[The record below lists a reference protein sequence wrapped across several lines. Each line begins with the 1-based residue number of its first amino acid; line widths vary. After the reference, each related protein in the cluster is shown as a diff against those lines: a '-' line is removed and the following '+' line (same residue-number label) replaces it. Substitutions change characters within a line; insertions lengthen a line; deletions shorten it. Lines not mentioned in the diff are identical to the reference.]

1 MIEKKDADALPNV
14 PAAQQ
19 EQLWQSIIELAKIL
33 GQQNEFDEM
42 IRIVGE
48 KTGALLHAES
58 VLLLLLNPRTQQT
71 VKTLFKAGGAVSP
84 RYHNLQNQ
92 ISGWILTN
100 QQSLLSANLL
110 QDPRFAK
117 TCFKDVSVKSVI
129 GVPLRVEGF
138 LIGSI
143 IALNKEGNESF
154 LQKDLVF
161 LEAIA
166 VLAAP
171 YLRNVQQLQHYFEA
185 PLPENSL
192 RAKYERLGLFG
203 KSKSFMSLLQSVEA
217 AARCDVRVLLEGQ
230 TGTGKELV
238 ARAIHQCSR
247 RSEATFIAVDC
258 GAIPEHLL
266 ESELFGHSKGA
277 FTGAQFERKGLFAE
291 ADHGVLFL
299 DEIVNLPI
307 EMQAKLLRVLQ
318 EGCIRPI
325 GSNKSV
331 EVDVRII
338 AAASVSLRDQVMQ
351 KKFREDL
358 FYRLYVYPINIPSL
372 HDRREDIPLLADHF
386 LRNYAEQQNKHIG
399 ALHKEVLDVL
409 CNHTW
414 TGNIR
419 ELENTV
425 QRLVTLA
432 PAKAE
437 TLTFS
442 VLPKNQREPFL
453 QMKNS
458 RDDRLEQKSL
468 QEKLAG
474 YEKDLITSALEENKW
489 NQSAAARQ
497 LKISVQALR
506 YKIDKLDI
514 RQK

>member
-1 MIEKKDADALPNV
+1 MLEQNHTVAAPNALEAEK
-14 PAAQQ
+14 
-19 EQLWQSIIELAKIL
+19 EQLWHSIVELAKIL
-33 GQQNEFDEM
+33 GQQNDLMEIF
-42 IRIVGE
+42 RIVGE
-48 KTGALLHAES
+48 KTAVLLHAEL

-71 VKTLFKAGGAVSP
+71 VKTLFKAGGALSP

-92 ISGWILTN
+92 ISGWILAN
-100 QQSLLSANLL
+100 KQSLLSDDLPR
-110 QDPRFAK
+110 DPRFIKASFRDI
-117 TCFKDVSVKSVI
+117 TIKSVI
-129 GVPLRVEGF
+129 GVPLRVEGL

-143 IALNKEGNESF
+143 ILLNKEGNESF
-154 LQKDLVF
+154 LPGDLAL

-166 VLAAP
+166 ILAAP

-192 RAKYERLGLFG
+192 RAKYEKLGLIG

-238 ARAIHQCSR
+238 ARAIHRCSR
-247 RSEATFIAVDC
+247 RSEAPFIAVDC

-291 ADHGVLFL
+291 ANHGVLFL

-318 EGCIRPI
+318 EGCIRPV

-338 AAASVSLRDQVMQ
+338 SAASVSLRDQVLQ

-372 HDRREDIPLLADHF
+372 HDRQEDIPLLADHF
-386 LRNYAEQQNKHIG
+386 LRNYAEQQNKHIE
-399 ALHKEVLDVL
+399 ALHKEVLDML
-409 CNHTW
+409 CNHAW

-432 PAKAE
+432 PAEAE
-437 TLTFS
+437 VLTFS
-442 VLPKNQREPFL
+442 VLPKNQRESFL

-458 RDDRLEQKSL
+458 RDVRLEQKSL
-468 QEKLAG
+468 PEKLAD
-474 YEKDLITSALEENKW
+474 YERDLITTALQHNEW
-489 NQSAAARQ
+489 NQSAAARR

-506 YKIDKLDI
+506 YKLYKLGI
-514 RQK
+514 RQE

>member
-1 MIEKKDADALPNV
+1 MLEQNNMVVSLNSLEPG
-14 PAAQQ
+14 Q
-19 EQLWQSIIELAKIL
+19 EQLWQSVIELAKIL
-33 GQQNEFDEM
+33 SQQNEVDEI
-42 IRIVGE
+42 IRIIGE
-48 KTGALLHAES
+48 KTGALLHTEL

-71 VKTLFKAGGAVSP
+71 VKTLFKAGAAVSP

-92 ISGWILTN
+92 ISGWILAN
-100 QQSLLSANLL
+100 QQSFLSPDLL
-110 QDPRFAK
+110 QDPRFSKAS
-117 TCFKDVSVKSVI
+117 FKDISVKSVL
-129 GVPLRVEGF
+129 GVPLRIEGL

-143 IALNKEGNESF
+143 ILLNKENDDF
-154 LQKDLVF
+154 FTNKDLSW

-171 YLRNVQQLQHYFEA
+171 YLRNVQQLQHYFEV

-192 RAKYERLGLFG
+192 RAKYEKLGLFG
-203 KSKSFMSLLQSVEA
+203 KSKSFLSLLQSVEA

-238 ARAIHQCSR
+238 ARAIHRCSQ
-247 RSEATFIAVDC
+247 RSEAPFIAVDC

-277 FTGAQFERKGLFAE
+277 FTGAQFERKGLIAE

-318 EGCIRPI
+318 EGCIRPV

-331 EVDVRII
+331 QVDVRII
-338 AAASVSLRDQVMQ
+338 SAASVSLRDQVMH

-372 HDRREDIPLLADHF
+372 HDRREDISLLANHF
-386 LRNYAEQQNKHIG
+386 LRIYAEQQNKHIG
-399 ALHKEVLDVL
+399 ALHKEVLEVL
-409 CNHTW
+409 CNHAW
-414 TGNIR
+414 NGNIR

-432 PAKAE
+432 PPRAE

-442 VLPKNQREPFL
+442 VIPKNQREPFM
-453 QMKNS
+453 QMKNN
-458 RDDRLEQKSL
+458 RADGIEQKSL
-468 QEKLAG
+468 QGKLAD
-474 YEKDLITSALEENKW
+474 YERDLITSALQENEW

-506 YKIDKLDI
+506 YKIDKLGI
-514 RQK
+514 KQE

>member
-1 MIEKKDADALPNV
+1 MLEQTTTIAGQNAPEAEK
-14 PAAQQ
+14 Q
-19 EQLWQSIIELAKIL
+19 QLWPSILELGKIL
-33 GQQNEFDEM
+33 SLQKELEEI
-42 IRIVGE
+42 IRIIGE
-48 KTGALLHAES
+48 KTGALLQAEL

-71 VKTLFKAGGAVSP
+71 VKTLFKAGEAVSP
-84 RYHNLQNQ
+84 RYHNVQNQ
-92 ISGWILTN
+92 ISGWILAN
-100 QQSLLSANLL
+100 EQSFLSVDLL
-110 QDPRFAK
+110 QDPRFSKAW
-117 TCFKDVSVKSVI
+117 FKDVSVKSVI

-138 LIGSI
+138 LIGSMI
-143 IALNKEGNESF
+143 LLNKEGNESF
-154 LQKDLVF
+154 SQEDLAL

-166 VLAAP
+166 ILAAP

-192 RAKYERLGLFG
+192 RAKYEKLGLFG
-203 KSKSFMSLLQSVEA
+203 KSKTFLTLLHSIEA

-238 ARAIHQCSR
+238 ARAIHRCSR
-247 RSEATFIAVDC
+247 RSAAPFVAVDC

-277 FTGAQFERKGLFAE
+277 FTGAQFERKGLFVE

-299 DEIVNLPI
+299 DEIVNLPL

-318 EGCIRPI
+318 EGCIRPV

-331 EVDVRII
+331 QVDVRII
-338 AAASVSLRDQVMQ
+338 SAASVSLRDQVLQ

-386 LRNYAEQQNKHIG
+386 LRIYCAQQNKQIG

-409 CNHTW
+409 CNHAW

-432 PAKAE
+432 PSRAE

-442 VLPKNQREPFL
+442 IIPKNQREPFTHM
-453 QMKNS
+453 QN
-458 RDDRLEQKSL
+458 RRTDRLEKESL
-468 QEKLAG
+468 QEKLAD
-474 YEKDLITSALEENKW
+474 YEKNLITSALQENEW

-497 LKISVQALR
+497 LKISVQVLR
-506 YKIDKLDI
+506 YKIDKLAI
-514 RQK
+514 RQE